1 MSGPANTRVQRH
13 LAAILAADAV
23 GFSRL
28 MAQDEEGTLRR
39 IKSLRRKII
48 EPKVRAHQ
56 GRVFKT
62 TGDGFLVEFS
72 SPVEAVRCAL
82 EAQETLASQAT
93 QECSQA
99 LQLRIGINLGDVIS
113 EEDGDVYG
121 DGVNVAVRL
130 EQLAEP
136 GSVYISGSVYDQIE
150 GKIGIAF
157 ESQGE
162 QQVKNIARP
171 VRVFRRLTIAPA
183 ASIGLGVSG
192 RPLALPD
199 RPSIAVM
206 PFSNMSTDPE
216 QEFFADGITED
227 IITGLAKLRWLFV
240 IARNSTF
247 TYKGKAV
254 DVRQVARDLG
264 VRYILEGSV
273 RASGRRIRIT
283 GQLIDASTGKHIW
296 AEKYDREL
304 DDIFAVQD
312 EITENVVAT
321 VEPHLYVEEG
331 FRANSKPPDTLDT
344 WGLVVRALALV
355 NKGGR
360 KQNAEAQTLLQQAI
374 EIEPGYARAH
384 AILSWARWWAA
395 FSYWDDR
402 DQGFER
408 ALQGAERALAI
419 DPDEPWARI
428 VSGLI
433 RSAAGGHDR
442 AIEELAAAIRLSPSF
457 ALAHTMYG
465 LVLLRAGRFD
475 AAIEMTAKALRM
487 SPADSFAGFYNAFH
501 GLALLGARRFAEAL
515 PHLRASIAAF
525 SGYPGLYNTLISCCG
540 HLGLLDEAKSYIAY
554 RNQIGPPLTRS
565 VLRNNLKFFAH
576 CEVFVEGLEKAGVP
590 E

>member
-1 MSGPANTRVQRH
+1 MERGGTLPRVLLTSGRVDLMAPPCPQAALPRVPMSGPANTRVQRH

-28 MAQDEEGTLRR
+28 MARDEEGTLRR

-56 GRVFKT
+56 GRLFKT

-82 EAQETLASQAT
+82 EAQEALASQAT

-360 KQNAEAQTLLQQAI
+360 KQNAEAQTLLQRAI
-374 EIEPGYARAH
+374 EIEPGYA
-384 AILSWARWWAA
+384 
-395 FSYWDDR
+395 
-402 DQGFER
+402 
-408 ALQGAERALAI
+408 
-419 DPDEPWARI
+419 
-428 VSGLI
+428 
-433 RSAAGGHDR
+433 
-442 AIEELAAAIRLSPSF
+442 
-457 ALAHTMYG
+457 
-465 LVLLRAGRFD
+465 
-475 AAIEMTAKALRM
+475 
-487 SPADSFAGFYNAFH
+487 
-501 GLALLGARRFAEAL
+501 
-515 PHLRASIAAF
+515 
-525 SGYPGLYNTLISCCG
+525 
-540 HLGLLDEAKSYIAY
+540 
-554 RNQIGPPLTRS
+554 
-565 VLRNNLKFFAH
+565 
-576 CEVFVEGLEKAGVP
+576 
-590 E
+590 